1 MNESTATQTAEPVEW
16 TEEEETE
23 IMRLHIIDGL
33 TIGHAQ
39 RVVFD
44 KRDVTNEI

>member
-1 MNESTATQTAEPVEW
+1 MSSNPETAELVEW

-44 KRDVTNEI
+44 KRDVTNAE